1 MNKGWGGWRCGQ
13 RVGGWR
19 CEQRVG
25 GMNSI
30 PPLTCV
36 PLAGLDRA
44 KAVAEPELDDDDD
57 DEAEEGDGEEAAAV
71 PPLAPEEEEGEA
83 SAT

>member
-1 MNKGWGGWRCGQ
+1 
-13 RVGGWR
+13 
-19 CEQRVG
+19 
-25 GMNSI
+25 MNSI

-44 KAVAEPELDDDDD
+44 KAVAEPELDDDDDD